1 MKNVKIIE
9 TSVTS
14 FNEFLEVIKN
24 ALINCKDTQFFI
36 SDALFKRL
44 LQENKRRIIWRED
57 VLNSFHYGDKVEKAF
72 IFCVMEHNQ
81 MKTVQMHFVSNCLDY
96 VHLTFF
102 ASKGF
107 LYHHYLKGLKN
118 ILIINTD

>member
-72 IFCVMEHNQ
+72 NR
-81 MKTVQMHFVSNCLDY
+81 TVRTVR
-96 VHLTFF
+96 
-102 ASKGF
+102 
-107 LYHHYLKGLKN
+107 
-118 ILIINTD
+118 